1 MVEKERLIARG
12 GGVSKHG
19 TDCPLIRY
27 LFAGQTLTP
36 SCNFPSSF
44 ERTWFVQYTTSG
56 ADTLEIMYDETQNSA
71 IERRIYKSNTERP
84 SLSETNLVVF
94 FSQIYITH
102 FTLRRYPIA
111 IFTLIR
117 LQEEHSL
124 LTCCR

>member
-1 MVEKERLIARG
+1 MQAG
-12 GGVSKHG
+12 GGVSEHG
-19 TDCPLIRY
+19 TDGRLIHY

-71 IERRIYKSNTERP
+71 IERRIYKSNTVRP

-102 FTLRRYPIA
+102 FTLRQYPFA

-124 LTCCR
+124 

>member
-1 MVEKERLIARG
+1 MQGG

-94 FSQIYITH
+94 CFVQKILTELEKNISQTTIIKL
-102 FTLRRYPIA
+102 FTNQSELSFRPLGCVRY
-111 IFTLIR
+111 
-117 LQEEHSL
+117 
-124 LTCCR
+124 